1 MVKLEMININKSFFG
16 VQVLHNVSLKVH
28 KGTVHALIGENGAGK
43 STLMNVLGGVHQPDS
58 GIIKIDGKETGTLN
72 VNASEKLGVAFVHQ
86 EINLFNDLKVYEN
99 IFITK
104 EITKFGCINAKKMIE
119 MSNNLFKQ
127 LGVDIDANDLVA
139 NLSTGKKQL
148 LEISKALFAN
158 ADLFILDEPTTALS
172 NEEIDHLFDIVN
184 NLKKQGKTFIFIS
197 HKMPEIFKLCDEYT
211 VLRNGY
217 YISSGKI
224 SETTPE
230 QVTKDIVGPGY
241 DNTDYYKKR
250 KLGKVVLDLINFTG
264 PGFHDINLKIRQGE
278 IVGFTGLQGAG
289 SSELMQ
295 TLFGVNRSSAGDAIA
310 LDHRITNNSIK
321 KVMRNKVGMVPS
333 NRKENSVFE
342 SLSILDNTSVASNNV
357 NKNLLFLPG
366 KEKKLYE
373 NYKKQLN
380 IKAESPNDL
389 LVSLSGGNQQK
400 VIIGRW
406 LKTNA
411 DILLLD
417 NPTQGIDVGAKAE
430 IYKLLLELANQ
441 GKTIIF
447 NTLEVPE
454 IMKCADRCCVFYHG
468 TIEKILDHDEV
479 NEERVMYY
487 ATSANKAEVGAND

>member
-1 MVKLEMININKSFFG
+1 MLKLEMININKSFFG
-16 VQVLHNVSLKVH
+16 VQVLHNVSLKVK

-58 GIIKIDGKETGTLN
+58 GIIKIDGKETGPLN
-72 VNASEKLGVAFVHQ
+72 VNVSERLGVAFVHQ

-104 EITKFGCINAKKMIE
+104 EIKKFGCINARKMIE
-119 MSNNLFKQ
+119 MSNNLFKE
-127 LGVDIDANDLVA
+127 LGVDINANDLVA

-172 NEEIDHLFDIVN
+172 NEEIDHFFNIIN

-224 SETTPE
+224 SDTTPE
-230 QVTKDIVGPGY
+230 QITKDIVGPSY
-241 DNTDYYKKR
+241 DNTNYYKKR
-250 KLGKVVLDLINFTG
+250 KLGEVVLDLVNFTG
-264 PGFHDINLKIRQGE
+264 KGFHDINLEVRKGE
-278 IVGFTGLQGAG
+278 IIGFTGLQGAG
-289 SSELMQ
+289 SSELLQ
-295 TLFGVNRSSAGDAIA
+295 AIFGITRSEGGNVIA
-310 LDHRITNNSIK
+310 LDHTLTNKNTRKI
-321 KVMRNKVGMVPS
+321 MRSGIGMVPS

-342 SLSILDNTSVASNNV
+342 TLTILDNTSVASNCV
-357 NKNLLFLPG
+357 EKNLIFSPR
-366 KEKKLYE
+366 KERKLYDM
-373 NYKKQLN
+373 YKSKLN
-380 IKAESPNDL
+380 IKAQSSNDL

-417 NPTQGIDVGAKAE
+417 NPTQGIDVGAKTE
-430 IYKLLLELANQ
+430 IYKLLLELASQ

-479 NEERVMYY
+479 NEETVMYY
-487 ATSANKAEVGAND
+487 ATSANKAEVGTND

>member
-1 MVKLEMININKSFFG
+1 MLKLEMININKSFFG
-16 VQVLHNVSLKVH
+16 VQVLHNVSLKVK

-58 GIIKIDGKETGTLN
+58 GIIKIDGKETGPLN
-72 VNASEKLGVAFVHQ
+72 VNASERLGVAFVHQ

-104 EITKFGCINAKKMIE
+104 EIKKFGCINARKMIE
-119 MSNNLFKQ
+119 MSNNLFKE
-127 LGVDIDANDLVA
+127 LGVDINANDLVA

-172 NEEIDHLFDIVN
+172 NEEIDHFFNIIN

-224 SETTPE
+224 SDTTPE
-230 QVTKDIVGPGY
+230 QITKDIVGPSY
-241 DNTDYYKKR
+241 DNTNYYKKR
-250 KLGKVVLDLINFTG
+250 KLGEVVLDLVNFTG
-264 PGFHDINLKIRQGE
+264 KGFHDINLKVRKGE
-278 IVGFTGLQGAG
+278 IIGFTGLQGAG
-289 SSELMQ
+289 SSELLQ
-295 TLFGVNRSSAGDAIA
+295 AIFGITRSEGGNVIA
-310 LDHRITNNSIK
+310 LDHTLTNKNTRKI
-321 KVMRNKVGMVPS
+321 MRSGIGMVPS

-342 SLSILDNTSVASNNV
+342 ALTILDNTSVASNCV
-357 NKNLLFLPG
+357 EKNPIFSPR
-366 KEKKLYE
+366 KERKLYDM
-373 NYKKQLN
+373 YKSKLN
-380 IKAESPNDL
+380 IKAQSSNDL

-417 NPTQGIDVGAKAE
+417 NPTQGIDVGAKTE
-430 IYKLLLELANQ
+430 IYKLLLELASQ

-479 NEERVMYY
+479 NEERIMYY
-487 ATSANKAEVGAND
+487 ATSANKAEVGTND

>member
-1 MVKLEMININKSFFG
+1 MLKLEMININKSFFG
-16 VQVLHNVSLKVH
+16 VQVLHNVSLKVK
-28 KGTVHALIGENGAGK
+28 KGTIHALIGENGAGK
-43 STLMNVLGGVHQPDS
+43 STLMNILGGVYQLDS
-58 GIIKIDGKETGTLN
+58 GIIKIDGKETGNLN
-72 VNASEKLGVAFVHQ
+72 VNTSEKLGVAFVHQ

-104 EITKFGCINAKKMIE
+104 EIKKFGFIDSKTMIE
-119 MSNNLFKQ
+119 KSNNLFKE

-172 NEEIDHLFDIVN
+172 NEEIDHFFNIIN
-184 NLKKQGKTFIFIS
+184 NLKKHGKTFIFIS

-217 YISSGKI
+217 CISSGKI
-224 SETTPE
+224 SDTTPE
-230 QVTKDIVGPGY
+230 QITKDIVGEGY
-241 DNTDYYKKR
+241 DNKDYYRKR
-250 KLGKVVLDLINFTG
+250 KLGDVVLKLVNYSG
-264 PGFHDINLKIRQGE
+264 PGFHDVNLEVRKGE
-278 IVGFTGLQGAG
+278 IIGFTGLQGAG

-295 TLFGVNRSSAGDAIA
+295 AMFGVVKSNGGDAIA
-310 LDHRITNNSIK
+310 FDKQLTNKSIK
-321 KVMRNKVGMVPS
+321 KVMKDKVGMVPS
-333 NRKENSVFE
+333 NRKENSVFD
-342 SLSILDNTSVASNNV
+342 SLTILDNTSVASNSINR
-357 NKNLLFLPG
+357 KIGFSPK
-366 KEKKLYE
+366 KERTLYE
-373 NYKKQLN
+373 SYKKQLN
-380 IKAESPNDL
+380 IKAKSSNDL

-430 IYKLLLELANQ
+430 IYKLLLELAEQ

-468 TIEKILDHDEV
+468 TIEKILNHDEV
-479 NEERVMYY
+479 TEEKVMYY
-487 ATSANKAEVGAND
+487 ATSANKTEVENND

>member
-1 MVKLEMININKSFFG
+1 MIKLEMIKINKSFFG
-16 VQVLHNVSLKVH
+16 VQVLHNVSLKVK

-58 GIIKIDGKETGTLN
+58 GVIKIDGKETGTLN

-99 IFITK
+99 IFINK

-127 LGVDIDANDLVA
+127 LGVDIDANELVA

-172 NEEIDHLFDIVN
+172 NEEINHFFNIIN

-224 SETTPE
+224 SDTTPE

-241 DNTDYYKKR
+241 ENVDFYKPR
-250 KLGKVVLDLINFTG
+250 KLGDVVLEFAHYNG
-264 PGFHDINLKIRQGE
+264 PGFHDINLKVRRGE

-295 TLFGVNRSSAGDAIA
+295 TMFGVNHSNGGDVIA
-310 LDHRITNNSIK
+310 LGKTITNDSIK
-321 KVMRNKVGMVPS
+321 NVMRHKVGMVPS

-357 NKNLLFLPG
+357 EKNPFFSPG
-366 KEKKLYE
+366 KETKLYQI
-373 NYKKQLN
+373 YKKQLN
-380 IKAESPNDL
+380 IKALSCNDL

-468 TIEKILDHDEV
+468 TIEKILKHDEIT
-479 NEERVMYY
+479 EEKVMLY
-487 ATSANKAEVGAND
+487 ATNANKTEVEANV

>member
-16 VQVLHNVSLKVH
+16 VQVLHNVSLKV
-28 KGTVHALIGENGAGK
+28 KRGSIHALIGENGAGK
-43 STLMNVLGGVHQPDS
+43 STLMNILGGVYQPDS
-58 GIIKIDGKETGTLN
+58 GIVKIDGKDVGRLN
-72 VNASEKLGVAFVHQ
+72 VNLSEKLGVAFVHQ

-104 EITKFGCINAKKMIE
+104 EIKKFGFIDAKTMINKA
-119 MSNNLFKQ
+119 NNLFKE

-139 NLSTGKKQL
+139 NLSTAKKQL

-158 ADLFILDEPTTALS
+158 ASIFILDEPTTALS
-172 NEEIDHLFDIVN
+172 NEEIDHFFNIIN

-197 HKMPEIFKLCDEYT
+197 HKMPEIFRLCDEYT

-217 YISSGKI
+217 FVSSGKI
-224 SETTPE
+224 SNTTPE
-230 QVTKDIVGPGY
+230 KITKDIVGEGF

-250 KLGKVVLDLINFTG
+250 NLGEVVLDIVDLNG
-264 PGFHDINLKIRQGE
+264 PGFKNVNLQVRKGE
-278 IVGFTGLQGAG
+278 IIGFTGLQGAG

-295 TLFGVNRSSAGDAIA
+295 CMFGVTKATSGEIIA
-310 LDHRITNNSIK
+310 FDKQITNKSTK
-321 KVMRNKVGMVPS
+321 KIMRDKVGMVPS

-342 SLSILDNTSVASNNV
+342 SLSILDNACVASNNV
-357 NKNLLFLPG
+357 LKGFGYIPSKERIVYNKL
-366 KEKKLYE
+366 
-373 NYKKQLN
+373 KKQLN
-380 IKAESPNDL
+380 IKANSSNDL

-430 IYKLLLELANQ
+430 IYKLLLELAES
-441 GKTIIF
+441 GKTIVF

-468 TIEKILDHDEV
+468 SIVKILEHDEV

-487 ATSANKAEVGAND
+487 ATSANKMEGENHD

>member
-1 MVKLEMININKSFFG
+1 MVKLEMINISKSFFG

-127 LGVDIDANDLVA
+127 LGVDIDANELVA

-172 NEEIDHLFDIVN
+172 NEEIDHFFNIIN

-241 DNTDYYKKR
+241 DSTDYYKRR
-250 KLGKVVLDLINFTG
+250 KLGEVVLDLVNFSG
-264 PGFHDINLKIRQGE
+264 PGFKNINLKIRKGE
-278 IVGFTGLQGAG
+278 IVGFTGLQGSG

-295 TLFGVNRSSAGDAIA
+295 TLFGVNRSSGGDVIA
-310 LDHRITNNSIK
+310 FDKQITNKSIK

-357 NKNLLFLPG
+357 NKNPIFSPR
-366 KEKKLYE
+366 KERKLYE
-373 NYKKQLN
+373 IYKKQLN
-380 IKAESPNDL
+380 IKASSSNDL

-417 NPTQGIDVGAKAE
+417 NPTQGIDVGAKTE
-430 IYKLLLELANQ
+430 IYKLLLELASQ

-487 ATSANKAEVGAND
+487 ATSANKAEVGANV

>member
-1 MVKLEMININKSFFG
+1 MLKLEMININKSFFG
-16 VQVLHNVSLKVH
+16 VQVLHNVSLKVK

-58 GIIKIDGKETGTLN
+58 GIIKIDGKETGPLN
-72 VNASEKLGVAFVHQ
+72 VNASERLGVAFVHQ

-104 EITKFGCINAKKMIE
+104 EIKKFGCINARKMIE
-119 MSNNLFKQ
+119 MSNNLFKE
-127 LGVDIDANDLVA
+127 LGVDINANDLVA

-172 NEEIDHLFDIVN
+172 NEEIDHFFNIIN

-224 SETTPE
+224 SDTTPE
-230 QVTKDIVGPGY
+230 QITKDIVGPSY
-241 DNTDYYKKR
+241 DNTNYYKKR
-250 KLGKVVLDLINFTG
+250 KLGEVVLDLVNFTG
-264 PGFHDINLKIRQGE
+264 QGFHDINLEVRKGE
-278 IVGFTGLQGAG
+278 IIGFTGLQGAG
-289 SSELMQ
+289 SSELLQ
-295 TLFGVNRSSAGDAIA
+295 AIFGITRSEGGNVIA
-310 LDHRITNNSIK
+310 LDHTLTNKNTRKI
-321 KVMRNKVGMVPS
+321 MRSGIGMVPS

-342 SLSILDNTSVASNNV
+342 ALTILDNTSVASNSV
-357 NKNLLFLPG
+357 EKNPIFSPR
-366 KEKKLYE
+366 KERKLYDM
-373 NYKKQLN
+373 YKSKLN
-380 IKAESPNDL
+380 IKAQSSNDL

-417 NPTQGIDVGAKAE
+417 NPTQGIDVGAKTE
-430 IYKLLLELANQ
+430 IYKLLLELASQ

-479 NEERVMYY
+479 NEETVMYY
-487 ATSANKAEVGAND
+487 ATSANKAEVGTND